1 MMSRCYA
8 DSVRKNQPH
17 NFQNFQNFKAWF
29 DKWNVEGY
37 ELDKDILFKGNTVY
51 SPETCCFVPS
61 VINSLFIN
69 AKNHRGDCP
78 VVVYKDSKNGKYRGC
93 FSVGGKRVKLKYWN
107 TPEEAF
113 TEYKTVKEKIIKEY
127 AERYRGQIDE
137 KVYNAMMEWKI
148 EITD

>member
-1 MMSRCYA
+1 M
-8 DSVRKNQPH
+8 
-17 NFQNFQNFKAWF
+17 
-29 DKWNVEGY
+29 
-37 ELDKDILFKGNTVY
+37 
-51 SPETCCFVPS
+51 
-61 VINSLFIN
+61 INSLFIN

-78 VVVYKDSKNGKYRGC
+78 VGVYKDSKNGKYRGC

-127 AERYRGQIDE
+127 AERYRGRFDE
-137 KVYNAMMEWKI
+137 KVYNTMMEWKI